1 MKTCT
6 NQEMNSS
13 GSLRAGFKSRGCE
26 FDFYESHS
34 VSKFNCQNR
43 KINLSGVVIWEGRPR
58 WLGVV
63 WCGCL
68 QLLFISD
75 TVPGSNPACGYETG
89 AHHTVVLRGLVLGF
103 DCRAKTELT
112 HHSLN
117 ELLIYGNIYMY
128 RMYEYIY
135 ICIFTYIYTHMF
147 VCTHYIVLHSF
158 CRQLFWQQVQQIRPS
173 GDASTTGIDGF
184 IMTHGAWTQVK
195 SSLFVL
201 HNSTRGHS
209 ACFT

>member
-1 MKTCT
+1 M
-6 NQEMNSS
+6 
-13 GSLRAGFKSRGCE
+13 
-26 FDFYESHS
+26 
-34 VSKFNCQNR
+34 
-43 KINLSGVVIWEGRPR
+43 
-58 WLGVV
+58 V

-128 RMYEYIY
+128 RMYVYIYMYIY
-135 ICIFTYIYTHMF
+135 IHIHTYVCMYTLYC
-147 VCTHYIVLHSF
+147 V
-158 CRQLFWQQVQQIRPS
+158 
-173 GDASTTGIDGF
+173 AF
-184 IMTHGAWTQVK
+184 ILQTAFLTAGAA
-195 SSLFVL
+195 
-201 HNSTRGHS
+201 N
-209 ACFT
+209 